1 MPKGRILAVD
11 DQRYF
16 RELLEGMLTEAGFEV
31 QTAAGAEEALLVL
44 EHANFDILLT
54 DLVMPQMDG
63 NELVHRV
70 KQRNPDQDVVVVTGV
85 VDVKA
90 AVNAMKLGAAE
101 FLLKPFDRET
111 LTSTLEGVLQSRR
124 LRNEHAKLLNENIEY
139 MDERSLFQRATAL
152 FSFLNI
158 EPLAER
164 IVDGLCV
171 ETGAQGG
178 VLWVA
183 TDPERDSLE
192 LLSARGLVRVEGE
205 QELVTFADLPRELAD
220 SNARSAVLHWGDREG
235 SEREAVYLALRD
247 ESRMVG
253 LIRLT
258 DKLGGEDF
266 DPVDRSCAEKFAEF
280 AETALCNALRY
291 RALERKSVE
300 SDATGATDFEFF
312 NNAVRNEIEK
322 ANRHGRCFS
331 ILEVE
336 IGPLDGLRAQFG
348 DVAFRQWIG
357 KAVNQLTRLQRS
369 SDLLSIDGLG
379 KFLLLLPETDVLGAA
394 IFKRRAFDE
403 LQASEVLAI
412 LGPNSRA
419 KIHVAATSYP
429 SDGTQLESLLRLL
442 DERIE
447 NDGSSLVREWV
458 LDDKPIAA
466 CLEALL
472 EGGAEERC
480 ETVAQITEFVLAEP
494 IRRFG
499 ARSLLFAAPGEMLS
513 EAVASGLGALRDP
526 IGQTAIWVLG
536 EPPKPKV
543 EQPKAEKP
551 EANEPDAEDFET
563 SPVKWVPSR
572 RLGKLPLFLI
582 YFGEGSAYAMVCDDA
597 PERDRT
603 RFFQTCDRNLVE
615 HLALR
620 AQHELQ
626 GLGSDRA

>member
-1 MPKGRILAVD
+1 
-11 DQRYF
+11 
-16 RELLEGMLTEAGFEV
+16 
-31 QTAAGAEEALLVL
+31 
-44 EHANFDILLT
+44 
-54 DLVMPQMDG
+54 
-63 NELVHRV
+63 
-70 KQRNPDQDVVVVTGV
+70 
-85 VDVKA
+85 
-90 AVNAMKLGAAE
+90 
-101 FLLKPFDRET
+101 
-111 LTSTLEGVLQSRR
+111 
-124 LRNEHAKLLNENIEY
+124 
-139 MDERSLFQRATAL
+139 
-152 FSFLNI
+152 
-158 EPLAER
+158 
-164 IVDGLCV
+164 
-171 ETGAQGG
+171 
-178 VLWVA
+178 
-183 TDPERDSLE
+183 
-192 LLSARGLVRVEGE
+192 
-205 QELVTFADLPRELAD
+205 
-220 SNARSAVLHWGDREG
+220 
-235 SEREAVYLALRD
+235 
-247 ESRMVG
+247 MVG

-266 DPVDRSCAEKFAEF
+266 DPVDRSAAEKFAEF

-300 SDATGATDFEFF
+300 SDAMGATDLEFF

-379 KFLLLLPETDVLGAA
+379 KFLFLLPETDALGAA
-394 IFKRRAFDE
+394 MFKRRAFDE

-412 LGPNSRA
+412 LGPNCRA

-458 LDDKPIAA
+458 LDDKPIAG

-472 EGGAEERC
+472 EGAAEERC

-494 IRRFG
+494 IRRSA

-536 EPPKPKV
+536 EPPKPK
-543 EQPKAEKP
+543 AEKP
-551 EANEPDAEDFET
+551 EADKSDAEDFET
-563 SPVKWVPSR
+563 SAVKWVSSR
-572 RLGKLPLFLI
+572 RLGRLPLFVI
-582 YFGEGSAYAMVCDDA
+582 YFGEGSAYAMICDDA

-603 RFFQTCDRNLVE
+603 RFFHTCDRNLVE

-626 GLGSDRA
+626 GAGSDRA